1 MPNETDTTPTPSLPA
16 TPDSL
21 LSQPPAASQAQPSE
35 PTAQTAAP
43 QAPAEKPDWLDQ
55 RFWKNGKIDD
65 ESLHKSY
72 RSMETLLGKKAQAV
86 VPINDKSTPED
97 IAAWRKAT
105 GVPQEPD
112 GYKIKPETL
121 PEGIVYDEAG
131 MKRFAEFAHKHN
143 IPESTAKEL
152 VAYHMQQQV
161 AFQQATEQ
169 VLTKERAEA
178 KEELKRTWGTAY
190 DAKIDTAKRAVLT
203 VGGDPNSFGFGDP
216 TVIKAFVALAEKLS
230 DDQLVSSPASTANG
244 SKEAARDIMT
254 NPNNPLHERYRQG
267 DPEIVERTRAMLTR
281 KV

>member
-1 MPNETDTTPTPSLPA
+1 MPNEITPPA
-16 TPDSL
+16 TPESL
-21 LSQPPAASQAQPSE
+21 LNAPPAAPPEGTPPSGTEQQP
-35 PTAQTAAP
+35 
-43 QAPAEKPDWLDQ
+43 APAERPDWMPEK
-55 RFWKNGKIDD
+55 FWREGKADH
-65 ESLHKSY
+65 EALAKSY
-72 RSMETLLGKKAQAV
+72 TGLEQLLGKKAQAIL
-86 VPINDKSTPED
+86 PLTEKSTPED

-105 GVPQEPD
+105 GVPQEAD
-112 GYKIKPETL
+112 GYKLKPEAL

-131 MKRFAEFAHKHN
+131 MKRFADFAHKHN

-230 DDQLVSSPASTANG
+230 DDQLVSSPASLAGNA
-244 SKEAARDIMT
+244 KETARDIMT

-267 DPEIVERTRAMLTR
+267 DPEVVERVRAMLTQ
-281 KV
+281 K